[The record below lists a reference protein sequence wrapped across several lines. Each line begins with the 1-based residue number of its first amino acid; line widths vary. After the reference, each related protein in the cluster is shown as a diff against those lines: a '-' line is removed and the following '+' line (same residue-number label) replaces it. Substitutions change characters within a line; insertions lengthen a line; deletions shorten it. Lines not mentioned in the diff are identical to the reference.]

1 MRKVLATIMILVL
14 CCMAAFS
21 VCAFAEEPRSMEF
34 NWDDYTLEELV
45 EIQEGL
51 SAKINEKTRAWAIEH
66 GDRVITLTGE
76 EKPVYTGKTT
86 TLSAVVEKVLE
97 TAPDTTKL
105 VWTSSDPAV
114 ATVNTAGVVTGVS
127 KGTAVIN
134 CHAEDND
141 AIFAEKEVE
150 IILPVTAVTM
160 PEAKATALIIE
171 GGSENG
177 VQLTASVEPED
188 AYCQELV
195 WTSSNEAVATVDEN
209 GYVSA
214 LTPGTAVITATSP
227 DEYSAGSRKAS
238 CTVTV
243 LQAVSAIELD
253 SAELV
258 LNMGAYQ
265 SVKAT
270 VLPENASNKNV
281 TWESSDPTV
290 VTVANGQV
298 KAVGCGE
305 AVVTALAADGSGA
318 KAECPVSVI
327 QMVTAV
333 KIAESA
339 NPLVLNKDGEMQLTA
354 VITPDYA
361 TNQTVAWS
369 SSDESVVTVSED
381 GTLFGV
387 NGGNAVI
394 TCAATDGS
402 EKYATVNIFIPTI
415 AVEET
420 EINVNTKDGYSFPVR
435 FYGQD
440 GNFDIAVSNSGYFF
454 TADIAGPDEDGEIMV
469 SIDPVRY
476 GKGTLTLLDKAD
488 SRNNRTLTVNIG
500 HDAVYDTTSYPTGN
514 YTAIMRDPYRYDG
527 EQMSIY
533 GRVLQKQS
541 TSGYGMSAHNGEN
554 AENYTLK
561 PLAGGTV
568 SIGGSAYGSYGHSVV
583 MRVATSGRWDDVF
596 YVTCSKY
603 EAEGI
608 IEDDYITVY
617 GTCRGTR
624 TYTTVLGGSVTIPE
638 LDAEKI
644 IFGRG

>member
-1 MRKVLATIMILVL
+1 MRRVLAIIMMLVL
-14 CCMAAFS
+14 YCMAAFS
-21 VCAFAEEPRSMEF
+21 VCAYAEEPHSTEF

-51 SAKINEKTRAWAIEH
+51 SAKINEMMRAWAIEH

-86 TLSAVVEKVLE
+86 TLSASVEKVLE

-114 ATVNTAGVVTGVS
+114 ATVNTGGVVTGVS
-127 KGTAVIN
+127 KGTAVIK

-171 GGSENG
+171 GNADNG

-188 AYCQELV
+188 AFCQELV
-195 WTSSNEAVATVDEN
+195 WTSGNEAVATVDEN

-214 LTPGTAVITATSP
+214 ITPGTVVITATSP
-227 DEYSAGSRKAS
+227 DEYSGGSRKAS

-243 LQAVSAIELD
+243 LQAASAVELD
-253 SAELV
+253 STELV

-265 SVKAT
+265 SLKAT
-270 VLPENASNKNV
+270 VLPENASNKTV
-281 TWESSDPTV
+281 MWESSDPGV

-298 KAVGCGE
+298 RAV
-305 AVVTALAADGSGA
+305 
-318 KAECPVSVI
+318 
-327 QMVTAV
+327 
-333 KIAESA
+333 
-339 NPLVLNKDGEMQLTA
+339 VLNKDAEQQLTA
-354 VITPDYA
+354 AVTPDNA
-361 TNQTVAWS
+361 TNPAVGWS

-394 TCAATDGS
+394 TAAATDGS
-402 EKYATVNIFIPTI
+402 GKFATVNIFVPTI
-415 AVEET
+415 AVEQT
-420 EINVNTKDGYSFPVR
+420 EITVDSKDGYSFPVK

-440 GNFDIAVSNSGYFF
+440 GNFDVAVSNSGYFF
-454 TADIAGPDEDGEIMV
+454 TADIEGPDADGEARV
-469 SIDPVRY
+469 FIDPVRY
-476 GKGTLTLLDKAD
+476 GKGTLTLMDQAD
-488 SRNNRTLTVNIG
+488 SRNNRTITVNIE

-514 YTAIMRDPYRYDG
+514 YTAIMRDPNRYDG

-541 TSGYGMSAHNGEN
+541 TSGYGMSAHNGEDV
-554 AENYTLK
+554 ENYTLK
-561 PLAGGTV
+561 PLA
-568 SIGGSAYGSYGHSVV
+568 GGSAYGSYGHSVV
-583 MRVATSGRWDDVF
+583 MRVATSGRWDNVF

-617 GTCRGTR
+617 GTCRGTT

-644 IFGRG
+644 ILGRG

>member
-1 MRKVLATIMILVL
+1 MKRVLAVIMMLVL
-14 CCMAAFS
+14 CCMAMFS
-21 VCAFAEEPRSMEF
+21 VCAFAEEPHSMEF

-51 SAKINEKTRAWAIEH
+51 SAKISEKTRAWAIEH

-86 TLSAVVEKVLE
+86 TLSAAVEKVLE

-114 ATVNTAGVVTGVS
+114 ATVNTSGVVTGVS

-160 PEAKATALIIE
+160 PEAKATALIVE
-171 GGSENG
+171 GKEDNG
-177 VQLTASVEPED
+177 VQLTAAIQPED
-188 AYCQELV
+188 AYCRELV

-227 DEYSAGSRKAS
+227 DEYSGGSRKAS

-243 LQAVSAIELD
+243 LQAVSTVELD
-253 SAELV
+253 STELI

-265 SVKAT
+265 SLKAT
-270 VLPENASNKNV
+270 VLPENASNKAV
-281 TWESSDPTV
+281 TWESSDPGV
-290 VTVANGQV
+290 VTVTNGQV
-298 KAVGCGE
+298 RAVGCGE
-305 AVVTALAADGSGA
+305 AVITATAADGSGA
-318 KAECPVSVI
+318 KAECSVSVI

-333 KIAESA
+333 KIAEAA
-339 NPLVLNKDGEMQLTA
+339 NPLVLNKDAEMQLTA

-361 TNQTVAWS
+361 TNQTVLWS

-394 TCAATDGS
+394 TAAATDGS
-402 EKYATVNIFIPTI
+402 EKFATVNIFIPTI
-415 AVEET
+415 AVEQT
-420 EINVNTKDGYSFPVR
+420 EITVDSKDGYSFPVM
-435 FYGQD
+435 FYGQE

-454 TADIAGPDEDGEIMV
+454 TASLDGPDSNGEARIF
-469 SIDPVRY
+469 INPVRY
-476 GKGTLTLLDKAD
+476 GKGTLTLLDQAD
-488 SRNNRTLTVNIG
+488 SRNNRTITVNIE
-500 HDAVYDTTSYPTGN
+500 HAAVYDTTSYPTGN

-541 TSGYGMSAHNGEN
+541 TSGYGMSAKNGED
-554 AENYTLK
+554 AEKYTLK
-561 PLAGGTV
+561 PLA
-568 SIGGSAYGSYGHSVV
+568 GGSAYGSYGHSVV

-603 EAEGI
+603 DAEGI

-617 GTCRGTR
+617 GTCRGTK

-638 LDAEKI
+638 LDADKI
-644 IFGRG
+644 ILGRG

>member
-1 MRKVLATIMILVL
+1 MITLW
-14 CCMAAFS
+14 
-21 VCAFAEEPRSMEF
+21 R
-34 NWDDYTLEELV
+34 NWSKF
-45 EIQEGL
+45 QEGL

-86 TLSAVVEKVLE
+86 TLSATVEKVLE
-97 TAPDTTKL
+97 TAPETTKL
-105 VWTSSDPAV
+105 VWTSSDPAI

-127 KGTAVIN
+127 KGAAVIN

-150 IILPVTAVTM
+150 IILPVTAVMM
-160 PEAKATALIIE
+160 PEAKATALIVE
-171 GGSENG
+171 GKEDNG
-177 VQLTASVEPED
+177 LQLNAAIQPED
-188 AYCQELV
+188 AYCRELV
-195 WTSSNEAVATVDEN
+195 WSSSNEAVATVDEN
-209 GYVSA
+209 GYVSV

-227 DEYSAGSRKAS
+227 DEYSGGSRKAS
-238 CTVTV
+238 CIVTV
-243 LQAVSAIELD
+243 QQAVSTVELD
-253 SAELV
+253 STELV

-265 SVKAT
+265 SLKAT
-270 VLPENASNKNV
+270 VLPENASNKAV
-281 TWESSDPTV
+281 TWESSDPGV
-290 VTVANGQV
+290 VTVTNGQV
-298 KAVGCGE
+298 RAVGCGE
-305 AVVTALAADGSGA
+305 AVITAVAADGSGA
-318 KAECPVSVI
+318 KAECRISVI

-333 KIAESA
+333 KIAEAA
-339 NPLVLNKDGEMQLTA
+339 NPLVLNKDAELQLTA

-361 TNQTVAWS
+361 TNQTVLWS

-394 TCAATDGS
+394 TAAATDGS
-402 EKYATVNIFIPTI
+402 EKFAAVNIFIPTI
-415 AVEET
+415 AEEQT
-420 EINVNTKDGYSFPVR
+420 EITVDSKDGYSFPVM
-435 FYGQD
+435 FYGQE
-440 GNFDIAVSNSGYFF
+440 GNFDIAVSNSSYFF
-454 TADIAGPDEDGEIMV
+454 TASLDGPDSNGEARIF
-469 SIDPVRY
+469 INPVRY
-476 GKGTLTLLDKAD
+476 GKGTLTLLDQAD
-488 SRNNRTLTVNIG
+488 SRNNRTITVNIE

-541 TSGYGMSAHNGEN
+541 TSWYGMSAKNGED
-554 AENYTLK
+554 AEKYTLK

-603 EAEGI
+603 DAEGI

-617 GTCRGTR
+617 GTCRGTK

-638 LDAEKI
+638 LDADKI
-644 IFGRG
+644 ILGRG